1 MKKTLLAATLSLA
14 CSAAMA
20 SLAASPITRLL
31 PLLHNQGAKGLV
43 LAIDDGSA
51 DASITT
57 DLLYGGAVRHA
68 LAGYQ
73 IVVLDKAGP
82 DWTAHSVQGC
92 QGYAPCAADA
102 LRHLSAQQVQALR
115 ATPAL
120 KDARVLVYRGTG
132 AAPVGVADAFD
143 DQRSALLFAQ
153 ALGRASAAQPATS
166 YGLRDFSRR

>member
-102 LRHLSAQQVQALR
+102 LRHLSAQQVRALR
-115 ATPAL
+115 DTPAL

-143 DQRSALLFAQ
+143 DQRSALLFAE
-153 ALGRASAAQPATS
+153 ALRRATASRPATTYAS
-166 YGLRDFSRR
+166 RDFTQR

>member
-1 MKKTLLAATLSLA
+1 MKKILLAAALSLA
-14 CSAAMA
+14 GSAAMA
-20 SLAASPITRLL
+20 HPAAWPLARLL

-43 LAIDDGSA
+43 VAIDDGSA

-73 IVVLDKAGP
+73 VVVLEKAGN
-82 DWTAHSVQGC
+82 DWTARSVQGC

-102 LRHLSAQQVQALR
+102 LRHLSASQVRSLR
-115 ATPAL
+115 DTPAL
-120 KDARVLVYRGTG
+120 KDARVLVYRGT
-132 AAPVGVADAFD
+132 ASAPVGMADAFD

-153 ALGRASAAQPATS
+153 ELGRASAAQPATA
-166 YGLRDFSRR
+166 YGSRDFSRR